1 MVKARLRQD
10 ITFSVGKPP
19 RTTLWYRSCPVTVP
33 TFTMA
38 QFVPLAGFEPL
49 VRFTAT
55 ISKKKNRSAVRQCFP
70 QLARVEVVFFFL
82 FLPFSP
88 VFLLPWTS
96 LMGFFFN

>member
-19 RTTLWYRSCPVTVP
+19 RTTLWYRSFPVIVP

-55 ISKKKNRSAVRQCFP
+55 ISKKPALQFVSVFP